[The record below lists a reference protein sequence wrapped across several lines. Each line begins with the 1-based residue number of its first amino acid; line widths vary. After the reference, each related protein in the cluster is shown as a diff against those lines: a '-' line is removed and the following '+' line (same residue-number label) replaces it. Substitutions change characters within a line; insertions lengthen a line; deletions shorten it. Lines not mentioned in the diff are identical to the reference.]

1 MFNTTCEII
10 CIVKAIMF
18 ISLRFKANRDGMTAV
33 RGIIYLEYK
42 DGIIGRL

>member
-1 MFNTTCEII
+1 
-10 CIVKAIMF
+10 MF